1 MLQKIAKKKL
11 KAILQKNENFGIIW
25 QKQFEIFGIIWQKQF
40 EIFGILRSIKVEIFG
55 KACFNVIKIGGLK
68 WLKEFLNVR
77 YTKKC

>member
-25 QKQFEIFGIIWQKQF
+25 QKQFEIFGI
-40 EIFGILRSIKVEIFG
+40 LRSIKVEIFG
-55 KACFNVIKIGGLK
+55 KACFNDIKTGGLK